1 MQDDRTSGW
10 GAPRDVAGLFDTFQ
24 RVLTQQN
31 EAWIQVLRK
40 ATAGGYTP
48 SQWAADMSDMAQ
60 QWYSQVKDHIPGRP
74 PGSSSEMGL
83 PNLQFELDREAEG
96 ADAKPMPLPRPLGD
110 SPVRATRLRPLD
122 DVPVPQGPRVTV
134 DGKAGDAR
142 LLVGLAGL
150 RNLEAGRYVSAIEDS
165 AGRIVGIVFV
175 TRA

>member
-1 MQDDRTSGW
+1 MQDEPPRGW
-10 GAPRDVAGLFDTFQ
+10 GPPRDVADLFDTFQ

-31 EAWIQVLRK
+31 EAWLSVLRK

-48 SQWAADMSDMAQ
+48 SQWVADMSEMAQ
-60 QWYSQVKDHIPGRP
+60 QWYSEVKDHTPGRSP
-74 PGSSSEMGL
+74 TGGRDAGL
-83 PNLQFELDREAEG
+83 PSLQFDLDREAEG
-96 ADAKPMPLPRPLGD
+96 ADAKPMQLPRPLGD
-110 SPVRATRLRPLD
+110 SPPHATPLRPLD

-134 DGKAGDAR
+134 EGNTGDSR

-150 RNLEAGRYVSAIEDS
+150 SKLVAGRYVCAIEDD